1 MIICFFKKICY
12 NLVKL
17 DYNFFE
23 KGVVMTAQTKQEIRQ
38 EKQDTLDYAYI
49 EKLKTKSERQL
60 KTMLDTLEKETIK
73 ITAEKEKL
81 ENRLKEKIK
90 RGHFIK
96 DALMEKWRTPSKE
109 LLEAIKEVEKG
120 EVVSFDNHQQA
131 MDYLNAEN

>member
-1 MIICFFKKICY
+1 
-12 NLVKL
+12 
-17 DYNFFE
+17 
-23 KGVVMTAQTKQEIRQ
+23 MTAQTKQEIRQ

-109 LLEAIKEVEKG
+109 LLEAIEEIKNGGGTLCKSMEE
-120 EVVSFDNHQQA
+120 FDKA
-131 MDYLNAEN
+131 MQE